1 MLSTPKRLRCR
12 AVFLTLIVSFVA
24 GPRTDAQVPELV
36 TDRPDQTESSETVGP
51 GYVQFEFGWTHSED
65 DDDADVTSDSFPE
78 TLIRVGVVD
87 NLELRFGFG
96 GYIREDVDGLGT
108 EDGAGDLSV
117 GLKWRLW
124 EESGWRPQTAVLADT
139 SVPTGQT
146 PFSSER
152 FDPSVRLACSHT
164 LTETLGLGYNLA
176 GIWSSEEDGGED
188 RDTTAS
194 IAYSVVL
201 GVALSD
207 RLGTFVELFGETP
220 TDEGK
225 PANSFDAG
233 VTYLIADNLQI
244 DVLGGVALSD
254 AADDWFAGA
263 GLVWRLP
270 SMTSG
275 VQAPHLGP

>member
-1 MLSTPKRLRCR
+1 M
-12 AVFLTLIVSFVA
+12 
-24 GPRTDAQVPELV
+24 GTD
-36 TDRPDQTESSETVGP
+36 DGVGD
-51 GYVQFEFGWTHSED
+51 F
-65 DDDADVTSDSFPE
+65 
-78 TLIRVGVVD
+78 
-87 NLELRFGFG
+87 NM
-96 GYIREDVDGLGT
+96 
-108 EDGAGDLSV
+108 

-139 SVPTGQT
+139 TAPTGKA

-152 FDPSVRLACSHT
+152 FDPSIRLACSHT

-176 GIWSSEEDGGED
+176 GIWSSEADAAGD

-194 IAYSVVL
+194 IAYTVVL
-201 GVALSD
+201 GIALSE
-207 RLGTFVELFGETP
+207 RAGTFIEFFGETP

-233 VTYLIADNLQI
+233 VTYLIPHNFQI

-254 AADDWFAGA
+254 VADDWFVGG

-270 SMTSG
+270 
-275 VQAPHLGP
+275 Q